1 MTKEGL
7 TNEND
12 NKIEPPPSY
21 QQSETTSPP
30 HLTPI
35 SSRSSSSRSR
45 IPQTK
50 NVPYRPSKDQQRQI
64 DILSGTTSSRRPSE
78 QVNTLHTTST
88 STETNYFDLLPSFE
102 MFQSIL
108 KRDDRQFR
116 EDLSTIPPVYGD
128 TTTTTSSSP
137 RMTPQQSIDQNLNE
151 YGLEREHERNNN
163 QEYNFEEDPVGISPV
178 MSSTNQNTEV
188 HNENMAVTQDTYGH
202 SVLDNIDRLNRSTNS
217 PIEIQIYVTKE
228 IPYPN
233 VEHELES
240 RLKEYTSGDHVNGYV
255 TVINNSD
262 APLRFGLFTVSLEG
276 TVKTTERNPNA
287 FDFQHKYSKIL
298 MKKFLKMYDL
308 NASYGYGY
316 IPNSAGIEYEPLS
329 RDKVDGTV
337 LGIPDNRILQPRI
350 KYKKF
355 FTFKFPHRLLD
366 NVCMN
371 SILQHILPPPSMGVD
386 KTSFFNRGESIT
398 MNKALGYGS
407 LNLRGTPI
415 LTKDY
420 SFDDLSIAYTIE
432 AKFIDNV
439 NSKDAVS
446 HQEINDAKNEY
457 VISKST
463 QYFLRFIPDLKEQ
476 VEYCKFHNVGNYPNI
491 GVGGKFLEQL
501 NYNLTWKSINLE
513 NEKIEREIDQKLT
526 KDELTPDM
534 LKLKNLTLNY
544 DDDEFVKKN
553 KEDALVSTDHP
564 VEIFGKKKKMILSS
578 LVKVG
583 ESKMSIKFPDKVIAY
598 SAPRLIMKYNAG
610 EDNSLKPVTSNMEEL
625 YNRKEEDLLDYL
637 DVQLIFES
645 EHDTKPPPM
654 TIDTNIIIWSYK
666 TEYPLPFEMGYDFFY
681 KSHDRLPNDPV
692 ETTQKNLQ
700 YIKDQV
706 SNYINFIKTNSIY
719 VSKDSFMY
727 LKSIQKLGIKKDT
740 IQHYFKTSIKDNEDW
755 SIKQLPN
762 NKFQWSKKIKI
773 YLDVENKNYINLLPT
788 FQSCLVGRLYCL
800 QVMCKFKG
808 TNNEQNE
815 FAHNTVKL
823 DVPVLVG

>member
-1 MTKEGL
+1 MTKRNS
-7 TNEND
+7 TNEKD
-12 NKIEPPPSY
+12 DKKEPPPTY
-21 QQSETTSPP
+21 QQSEIASPP

-35 SSRSSSSRSR
+35 SSRSSISSQAR
-45 IPQTK
+45 IPTTK
-50 NVPYRPSKDQQRQI
+50 NVPYKPSRDQQRQI
-64 DILSGTTSSRRPSE
+64 DILSGASTTRRESGGINTLQTSSTAS
-78 QVNTLHTTST
+78 
-88 STETNYFDLLPSFE
+88 ETNYFDLLPSFE

-108 KRDDRQFR
+108 KRDDRQFQ
-116 EDLSTIPPVYGD
+116 EDLSTVPPIYGD
-128 TTTTTSSSP
+128 TINSSSSSP
-137 RMTPQQSIDQNLNE
+137 RITPQQSIDQNLNE
-151 YGLEREHERNNN
+151 YGLEREHDRHLD
-163 QEYNFEEDPVGISPV
+163 QEYNFDEDPVGLSPV
-178 MSSTNQNTEV
+178 ISSSNVNVEV
-188 HNENMAVTQDTYGH
+188 HNENMAVTHETYGH
-202 SVLDNIDRLNRSTNS
+202 SPLDNIDRLNRSTHS
-217 PIEIQIYVTKE
+217 PIDLQIYVTKN
-228 IPYPN
+228 IPFPN
-233 VEHELES
+233 IEHELES

-255 TVINNSD
+255 TVTNTSD
-262 APLRFGLFTVSLEG
+262 EPVRFGLFTVSLEG
-276 TVKTTERNPNA
+276 TVKSTERNPNS
-287 FDFQHKYSKIL
+287 FDFQHRYNKIL

-329 RDKVDGTV
+329 RDKSDGSL
-337 LGIPDNRILQPRI
+337 LGIPDNRILQPKV

-371 SILQHILPPPSMGVD
+371 SILQHILPPPSMGID
-386 KTSFFNRGESIT
+386 RTSFFNRGESIT

-446 HQEINDAKNEY
+446 HQEINDAKNDY
-457 VISKST
+457 VISKSA

-501 NYNLTWKSINLE
+501 TYNLTWKSIKFE

-526 KDELTPDM
+526 KDELTSDM
-534 LKLKNLTLNY
+534 LKIKNLTLN
-544 DDDEFVKKN
+544 DDEDELTKKG
-553 KEDALVSTDHP
+553 EDALISTNQP

-583 ESKMSIKFPDKVIAY
+583 ESRMSIKFPDKVIAY
-598 SAPRLIMKYNAG
+598 ASPRLLMKYNDG
-610 EDNSLKPVTSNMEEL
+610 EDNTLTPVTSNMEEL
-625 YNRKEEDLLDYL
+625 YNRSEEDLLDYL
-637 DVQLIFES
+637 VVDLSFEC
-645 EHDTKPPPM
+645 ERDTKPPSM

-681 KSHDRLPNDPV
+681 KSHDKVPNDPV
-692 ETTQKNLQ
+692 ETTKRNLQ

-706 SNYINFIKTNSIY
+706 SNYINFIKSNSIY
-719 VSKDSFMY
+719 ISKDSFMY

-740 IQHYFKTSIKDNEDW
+740 IQHYFKTTVHEDKDW
-755 SIKQLPN
+755 SIEQLPKG
-762 NKFQWSKKIKI
+762 KFKWNKKIKI
-773 YLDVENKNYINLLPT
+773 YLEVENKNNVNLLPT

-800 QVMCKFKG
+800 QVAVKYKG
-808 TNNEQNE
+808 TNNDQNE